1 VSQAG
6 GAALPAGRPLLMS
19 RNPVNP
25 ERSFG
30 LSVGTFLC
38 LLAVVLLWRG
48 RIARAEVLGAIGA
61 GLVLLGG
68 VRPSLLKWP
77 SALWWRFA
85 RALGYV
91 NARVILTVLFVVVLV
106 PLSLIWRLTGKDPLA
121 RRRKTWSGWLPYPS
135 RYRDSRHYLR
145 MY

>member
-1 VSQAG
+1 MSSRG
-6 GAALPAGRPLLMS
+6 PA
-19 RNPVNP
+19 NP

-30 LSVGTFLC
+30 LSVGAFLC
-38 LLAVVLLWRG
+38 LLAMVLLWRG
-48 RIARAEVLGAIGA
+48 RVTRAEVLGAIGA
-61 GLVLLGG
+61 GLVVFGA
-68 VRPSLLKWP
+68 VRPALLRWP

-91 NARVILTVLFVVVLV
+91 NARVLLTVLFVVVLV

-121 RRRKTWSGWLPYPS
+121 RRRTIWPGWSPYPS
-135 RYRDSRHYLR
+135 RYRDARHYLR